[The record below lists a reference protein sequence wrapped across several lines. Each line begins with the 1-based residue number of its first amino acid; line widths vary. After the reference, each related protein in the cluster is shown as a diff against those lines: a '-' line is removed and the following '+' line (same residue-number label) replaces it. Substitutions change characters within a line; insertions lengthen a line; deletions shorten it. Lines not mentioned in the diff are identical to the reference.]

1 MIRTFI
7 AVALIFGLFP
17 EWGHRF
23 VNVSCEVVRA
33 ITTAAG
39 GIDNFAMAA
48 IVIAAVVYV
57 RICKK

>member
-1 MIRTFI
+1 MIRTLI

-17 EWGHRF
+17 DWGHRF

-39 GIDNFAMAA
+39 GIENFAMAA
-48 IVIAAVVYV
+48 IVVVVVVYV
-57 RICKK
+57 KNKK